1 MFNIDEELPAPRAG
15 HALKLAGIASLFV
28 LLVVAGYVYLN
39 RVEPPAAGELLAVR
53 CYIPQAPL
61 AVAAADGGPPA
72 EVPSGNRL
80 LVLVPV
86 KVQNTSKKPMSVQD
100 FSGIVRLGD
109 TDYQSYAASFSD
121 FDKVFQFYPDLAGQY
136 RAPFSRHDMIQP
148 GGSQEGLLIFNY
160 ALTEEQWNHAASFEV
175 NVSFDQR
182 PEILHLKWATFPAHE
197 LIPSHAPA
205 PPVPEAKP
213 HSRARV
219 TPPGN

>member
-1 MFNIDEELPAPRAG
+1 MFNIDEELPSPRAG

-72 EVPSGNRL
+72 EVPAGNKL

-86 KVQNTSKKPMSVQD
+86 KVQNTSKKPMSVLD

-121 FDKVFQFYPDLAGQY
+121 YEKVFQLYPDLEGQY
-136 RAPFSRHDMIQP
+136 RAPFPPHTMIRP
-148 GGSQEGLLIFNY
+148 GGSLEGLLIFNY
-160 ALTEEQWNHAASFEV
+160 ALTEEQWNQAASFEV

-182 PEILHLKWATFPAHE
+182 PEILQLKWATFPAHE
-197 LIPSHAPA
+197 LIPSHPPLPPA
-205 PPVPEAKP
+205 PVSKP
-213 HSRARV
+213 HPKAGHASR
-219 TPPGN
+219 